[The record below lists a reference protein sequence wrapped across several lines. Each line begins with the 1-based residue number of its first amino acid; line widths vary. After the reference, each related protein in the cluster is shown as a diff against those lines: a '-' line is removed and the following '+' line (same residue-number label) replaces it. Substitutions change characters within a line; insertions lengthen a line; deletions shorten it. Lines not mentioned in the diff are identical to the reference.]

1 MYFEKLNNYEVK
13 HKESINR
20 HDESMLSFSSN
31 YYLIEHPDGAFQ
43 SKSPVTL
50 KQVRNFLK
58 ANKINKSDIYL
69 IEEDSLVIQSSYQA
83 EEEEEVVLGK
93 ELEEVEEAKET
104 EEMMDEETV
113 EEEQPVDYFLLT
125 HHAENVKRHFKGW
138 SEERPEPTKKKP
150 YVWGY
155 TKEPEDSIK
164 KDSDPELIDTYKE
177 TALEES
183 AD

>member
-31 YYLIEHPDGAFQ
+31 YYLIEHPDGAFK

-69 IEEDSLVIQSSYQA
+69 VEEDSLVIHSSYQA
-83 EEEEEVVLGK
+83 EEEEELALDK
-93 ELEEVEEAKET
+93 ELEEAEEAK
-104 EEMMDEETV
+104 EETV

-125 HHAENVKRHFKGW
+125 HHADNVKHHFKGW
-138 SEERPEPTKKKP
+138 TEERPEPTKKKP
-150 YVWGY
+150 YVWSY

-177 TALEES
+177 TVLEES